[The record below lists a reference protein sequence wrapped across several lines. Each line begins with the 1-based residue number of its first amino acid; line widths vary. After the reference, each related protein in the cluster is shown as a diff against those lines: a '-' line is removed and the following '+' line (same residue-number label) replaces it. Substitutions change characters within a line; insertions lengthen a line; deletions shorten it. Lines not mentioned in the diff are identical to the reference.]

1 MIEFLSRALAKGGKR
16 LNDLKFGT
24 FVGRFLSDLLAST
37 AAKGLINEGL
47 NEVAWVLHNEEFW
60 WKASYEQFDG
70 VVVDTIKRR
79 VLVESK

>member
-1 MIEFLSRALAKGGKR
+1 M
-16 LNDLKFGT
+16 
-24 FVGRFLSDLLAST
+24 

-60 WKASYEQFDG
+60 WKASYGRFDG
-70 VVVDTIKRR
+70 VVVDTIKCR